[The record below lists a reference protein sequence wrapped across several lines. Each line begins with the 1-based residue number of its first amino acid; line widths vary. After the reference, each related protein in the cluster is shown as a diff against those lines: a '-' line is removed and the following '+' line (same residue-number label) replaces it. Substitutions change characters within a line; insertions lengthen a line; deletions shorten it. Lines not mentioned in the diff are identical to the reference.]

1 MKKTIPLL
9 LFIITILCACSS
21 VKTAQKAINSGDYEK
36 AITLSIK
43 KLTSNKTKEKNQP
56 YVVMLEEAFQKA
68 TERDQ
73 SRISF
78 LEKQNNTANLAEIYD
93 LYRDLNYRQERI
105 RPLLPL
111 RILKSN
117 RQANF
122 DFKNYDDAI
131 LKAKE
136 KYVSNL
142 YTEAQSIFKQGSSN
156 KIYYRKAHNEFAK
169 LDRIY
174 PDYKNT
180 STYLEDAHNRG
191 TDYVF
196 VSVNN
201 DTDQIIPRRLEDDL
215 LAIDTYGLNDFWT
228 VYHAQKNRNINY
240 DFDLELNFRSIE
252 VSPEQIKEREVIK
265 ERKIK
270 DGHTFLLDD
279 KGKQVKDS
287 LGNKIKVDKFITVR
301 CRLYEFTQFKSSR
314 VTGVVRYI
322 DNKSDQIIE
331 RFPIESEFIFEH
343 SYADYDGDKRALDD
357 PLLDLIRLES
367 VRFPSNEQM
376 VYDTGTDL
384 KERLKRIISRNKFRN

>member
-9 LFIITILCACSS
+9 LFIITIFCACSS

-78 LEKQNNTANLAEIYD
+78 LEKQNNTVNLAEIYE

-240 DFDLELNFRSIE
+240 DFDLELNFRNIE

-357 PLLDLIRLES
+357 PLLDLIRLQS

-384 KERLKRIISRNKFRN
+384 KERLKRIISRNKFR